1 MQILLGIS
9 EKDIDTILKLVCV
22 AEQQCR
28 IYGEK
33 EDEEGLLDNEIME
46 FDNWLAREDLF
57 RRMEALINNEMI
69 LRPSEAF
76 ARNAAE
82 ASGNCPVAL
91 KEHCMRK
98 NWQMEHDGRALE
110 IMRKGLDV
118 PSSHIQA
125 KSHQDTSGN
134 HPCQ

>member
-1 MQILLGIS
+1 MHILLGIS
-9 EKDIDTILKLVCV
+9 ETDIDTILKLVCI
-22 AEQQCR
+22 AEKQCR
-28 IYGEK
+28 IYEEK
-33 EDEEGLLDNEIME
+33 EEDEGLFANERME

-69 LRPSEAF
+69 LRQSDSFAPNVTETSE
-76 ARNAAE
+76 
-82 ASGNCPVAL
+82 NCPVAL

-98 NWQMEHDGRALE
+98 NRQMEHDGRALE

-118 PSSHIQA
+118 PVSHIQA
-125 KSHQDTSGN
+125 KNHQGTSEN

>member
-9 EKDIDTILKLVCV
+9 ETDIDTILKLVCI

-28 IYGEK
+28 IYGEQ
-33 EDEEGLLDNEIME
+33 EDKEGLLDNERME

-69 LRPSEAF
+69 LRQSGTFAQNATETSEYC
-76 ARNAAE
+76 
-82 ASGNCPVAL
+82 SVAL

-98 NWQMEHDGRALE
+98 NRQMEHDGRALE

-118 PSSHIQA
+118 PFSHIQA
-125 KSHQDTSGN
+125 KSHQDISGN

>member
-9 EKDIDTILKLVCV
+9 ETDIDTILKLVCI
-22 AEQQCR
+22 AENQCR

-33 EDEEGLLDNEIME
+33 EDAEGLLDNERME
-46 FDNWLAREDLF
+46 FDNWLSREGLF

-69 LRPSEAF
+69 LRQSETF
-76 ARNAAE
+76 VQNATE
-82 ASGNCPVAL
+82 TSENCPVAL

-98 NWQMEHDGRALE
+98 NRQMEHDRMVMR

-125 KSHQDTSGN
+125 KNHQDTAGN